1 MTMVMP
7 LMIMMMTMMRIE
19 GDDTDDD
26 DGADIDG
33 EVDDSI
39 PSILLKT
46 TNLEKKSQETAAL
59 YLRQKYPIRA
69 ECRRRKVA
77 P

>member
-1 MTMVMP
+1 
-7 LMIMMMTMMRIE
+7 MMMMRRRRNE

-26 DGADIDG
+26 DDGADNDDGADIDG
-33 EVDDSI
+33 DGDD
-39 PSILLKT
+39 PQVVHPAKT
-46 TNLEKKSQETAAL
+46 TNLEKKSRETAAL

-69 ECRRRKVA
+69 ECRRRKVT

>member
-46 TNLEKKSQETAAL
+46 TNLEKKSQKNGSIVFEA
-59 YLRQKYPIRA
+59 KISNPS
-69 ECRRRKVA
+69 
-77 P
+77 